1 MSFSSSRHLLM
12 RARLLRSSKG
22 LVIFLYV
29 CVLERGTSE
38 SPELPEAPLNFN
50 WEGMEMS
57 SKNVSGITT
66 KIIITCSGEESV
78 DAEESNVV
86 EETFGVKA
94 ETENGL
100 CTVCQFITKPSSL
113 SFTSSRTAFPSLVM

>member
-1 MSFSSSRHLLM
+1 M

-50 WEGMEMS
+50 WEGREMS
-57 SKNVSGITT
+57 SKFDVSR
-66 KIIITCSGEESV
+66 
-78 DAEESNVV
+78 
-86 EETFGVKA
+86 
-94 ETENGL
+94 
-100 CTVCQFITKPSSL
+100 P
-113 SFTSSRTAFPSLVM
+113 R

>member
-1 MSFSSSRHLLM
+1 MVTPVMMSFSSSRHLLM

-50 WEGMEMS
+50 WEGREMS
-57 SKNVSGITT
+57 KVCFMFHDQDNDRNCTNLLRG
-66 KIIITCSGEESV
+66 
-78 DAEESNVV
+78 
-86 EETFGVKA
+86 GVC
-94 ETENGL
+94 G
-100 CTVCQFITKPSSL
+100 C
-113 SFTSSRTAFPSLVM
+113 